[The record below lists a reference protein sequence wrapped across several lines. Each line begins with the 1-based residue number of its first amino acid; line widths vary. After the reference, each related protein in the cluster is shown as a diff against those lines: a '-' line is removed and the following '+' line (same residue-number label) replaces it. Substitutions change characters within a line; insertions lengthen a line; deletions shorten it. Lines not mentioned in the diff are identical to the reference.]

1 MGAAGFDG
9 ENGSAGYLCGFDREG
24 IPGELAAEIKI
35 LITATDGVSRAWFTV
50 QDGRRGYL
58 TIAPDET
65 AGWGYIIGG
74 VGEQALFEGIRYAG

>member
-1 MGAAGFDG
+1 
-9 ENGSAGYLCGFDREG
+9 
-24 IPGELAAEIKI
+24 
-35 LITATDGVSRAWFTV
+35 V

>member
-1 MGAAGFDG
+1 MTKIGKIYGGAL
-9 ENGSAGYLCGFDREG
+9 Y
-24 IPGELAAEIKI
+24 ELAAEEKI